1 MYSAYQAVKRGI
13 HEPKYDEVQKQVG
26 AKGKRETEEK
36 METLGSL
43 PVSVRCDRR
52 VNCRRILA
60 LQKTAMSS
68 RTKGNGLD
76 DGTDW

>member
-13 HEPKYDEVQKQVG
+13 HEPKYDEVQKQVCER
-26 AKGKRETEEK
+26 KGETEEK